1 MAISLTDIIQKNMFQ
16 DLATYIETNSDI
28 KPTESFSIT
37 AWKDLIESLFDSIED
52 SLLLSIK
59 DVFLESVPSFYERA
73 AMKKAYKDVDHRKK
87 RLDALL
93 LTPQIEQR
101 SAEWYKHALE
111 FLTASQFGDVLG
123 AKRGRGKLVLS
134 KINSEEQQLQQQ
146 QQSRRIAAWIHE
158 TNPFDWGIR
167 FEPVAKMVYEYLTET
182 RVREI
187 GRLVHA
193 NPELKLAASPDGIIE
208 ECKGP
213 ANERLGRLVEF
224 KAPISRPI
232 EDGEVPKNYWY
243 QMQIQ
248 MEVADVDVCDYFEVV
263 LRSPIRDTEALVVEG
278 PGRMS
283 GYVYSIGCAK
293 PPFDDPQPFRY
304 IYSKVNESVV
314 LADELDLKE
323 GETLLETIPWD
334 LISYNLVPVLRSHT
348 WFDSIKPII
357 EEFWKDVEKAK
368 AGIFEL
374 PEARKTK
381 AKGCLIKD
389 DNDPVPSKPIYSFTV
404 EPVEIH

>member
-1 MAISLTDIIQKNMFQ
+1 MFQ
-16 DLATYIETNSDI
+16 EVATYIETNSDI
-28 KPTESFSIT
+28 KPTESFAIGV
-37 AWKDLIESLFDSIED
+37 WKELVESLFESID
-52 SLLLSIK
+52 DPMILSIK

-73 AMKKAYKDVDHRKK
+73 AMKKVYTDLDHRKK

-111 FLTASQFGDVLG
+111 FLTASQFGDLLG

-146 QQSRRIAAWIHE
+146 QQSRRIAAWIQE

-167 FEPVAKMVYEYLTET
+167 FEPVAKMVYEHLTET
-182 RVREI
+182 KVREI
-187 GRLVHA
+187 GRLVHST
-193 NPELKLAASPDGIIE
+193 PELKLAASPDGIIE
-208 ECKGP
+208 ECRTP
-213 ANERLGRLVEF
+213 AKERLGRLVEF
-224 KAPISRPI
+224 KAPISRVI
-232 EDGEVPKNYWY
+232 EDGDVPKTYWY

-263 LRSPIRDTEALVVEG
+263 LRSPVRDTTAAIVEG

-283 GYVYSIGCAK
+283 GYVYSIGRIK

-304 IYSKVNESVV
+304 MYSKGNEGVV
-314 LADELDLKE
+314 LADELGLEE

-348 WFDSIKPII
+348 WFDSIRPII

-368 AGIFEL
+368 AGEFEL

-389 DNDPVPSKPIYSFTV
+389 DDDDAPVSSKPIYSFIV